1 MSFPK
6 LEPKHP
12 AKPPSPVAE
21 EKPVAAVPHEAP
33 AAAQRSS
40 PTPPPPSPSSFS
52 MLAVPATDPTAAP
65 GGGANATSGRSG
77 LLAELLSRQKPASQ
91 PALPTTA
98 KPTPAV
104 ASASS
109 SSPSMAA
116 ASPLARGTSNAQPSA
131 IESLA
136 TDQPAYPKLL
146 ASWQG
151 GWQAKAGAFKKD
163 YETKRSQL
171 TEAKLAGLD
180 EKAFAEKQS
189 ELERARKKIEM
200 AENGAR
206 MSQAIGEGA
215 DLRLR
220 EKRPKWAE
228 RRRVMGWTPP
238 DAQAGSDPH
247 YMMYVEHASPE
258 HKDAL
263 FLHDLVKNPQITAPG
278 TGAEHDDLLKY
289 AQAQGLTRLS
299 SSRQRGTR
307 EDLHQARVH
316 ARRER
321 RRRQTG
327 DVPLR
332 GCSKEAVTAW
342 APRRPATAPTRAY
355 RLGLSIGARKPSL
368 PLSVAMRFSP

>member
-1 MSFPK
+1 
-6 LEPKHP
+6 
-12 AKPPSPVAE
+12 
-21 EKPVAAVPHEAP
+21 
-33 AAAQRSS
+33 
-40 PTPPPPSPSSFS
+40 

-65 GGGANATSGRSG
+65 SGGANATSGRSG

-98 KPTPAV
+98 KPTPSV

-131 IESLA
+131 TESLA
-136 TDQPAYPKLL
+136 TDQPAYLKLL

-180 EKAFAEKQS
+180 EKALAEKQS

-220 EKRPKWAE
+220 ERRPKWAE

-289 AQAQGLTRLS
+289 AQAQGLTKVKLRADNAELEKTYTKL
-299 SSRQRGTR
+299 GYTR
-307 EDLHQARVH
+307 DENA
-316 ARRER
+316 
-321 RRRQTG
+321 G
-327 DVPLR
+327 DDKPVM
-332 GCSKEAVTAW
+332 
-342 APRRPATAPTRAY
+342 Y
-355 RLGLSIGARKPSL
+355 R
-368 PLSVAMRFSP
+368 SVDALKKQ